1 MPRPKSEITKAG
13 KAVGVRLTQN
23 EYEAYAELGGGKWLR
38 SFLREHYKYLLE
50 SNAAKTAK
58 NPTQNELD
66 LV

>member
-1 MPRPKSEITKAG
+1 MG
-13 KAVGVRLTQN
+13 LRLTQN

-58 NPTQNELD
+58 NPNQNELD